1 MLFTKGFH
9 RYSNATTALYFLQSL
24 ETPTPDGSVS
34 ASFSINKTREPSH
47 FPSSMKQERG
57 EKGKKSKMQTAL
69 PESPGQIFPPTF
81 ELRMP
86 VILPRARF
94 AAAPLLLRP
103 LPTGLTSHDDERTE
117 AQAATAGTARNA
129 VSRPSVPAITFRPR
143 RRQLWPSSATAR
155 ALPDVLTCA
164 RPAPARRA
172 GGRAATA
179 GRGGGRRWVW
189 AVKGGVRRRTDR
201 RRRRETISVRA
212 SVWGLQN
219 LPSREEPAAG
229 GRPGPAPAR
238 PASGGCS
245 GLWAL
250 GSRPA
255 TREVEEP
262 RWRGS
267 ARP

>member
-1 MLFTKGFH
+1 
-9 RYSNATTALYFLQSL
+9 
-24 ETPTPDGSVS
+24 
-34 ASFSINKTREPSH
+34 
-47 FPSSMKQERG
+47 MKQERG

-189 AVKGGVRRRTDR
+189 AVKGAVRRRTDR

-255 TREVEEP
+255 TRELLCENEALAKPEEI
-262 RWRGS
+262 RSREKWGMVWERRGWSQEAGKFKIKVS
-267 ARP
+267 ADLMSAAELLKFSHLYE